1 MLYVLYH
8 NLHAHGAI
16 HVVNL
21 LKLNHTE
28 SFILLFL
35 FAEIKKS
42 WATYPLLHTE
52 CSAPRTVPSTCK
64 RHIVDMCS
72 YEGVMSYTLA
82 VGTHH

>member
-8 NLHAHGAI
+8 NLLAHGAV

-28 SFILLFL
+28 SFILLFF

-42 WATYPLLHTE
+42 WATYPYYILSVQHPEQCPALV
-52 CSAPRTVPSTCK
+52 RG
-64 RHIVDMCS
+64 M
-72 YEGVMSYTLA
+72 
-82 VGTHH
+82 